1 MLLIERREKTFR
13 GLKFKDLDNAF
24 RVDFEN
30 YCYNE
35 QYKISTT
42 FRNLKFLKMVC
53 NVAESF
59 DINVHKHV
67 SGWKFEVEKATKHI
81 PKSIYLTFEELDKIE
96 QTEMPHDYLE
106 NAKDW
111 LLIACYTGQRVSDY
125 LRFTASMIVEDSD
138 GQKYIEFTQ
147 QKQMPKCKSPY

>member
-1 MLLIERREKTFR
+1 
-13 GLKFKDLDNAF
+13 
-24 RVDFEN
+24 
-30 YCYNE
+30 
-35 QYKISTT
+35 
-42 FRNLKFLKMVC
+42 MVC

-147 QKQMPKCKSPY
+147 QKQMPKCKSLIKKGSTNSE